1 MTLTL
6 FFGFPVL
13 LFIYLLRCSLPSS
26 INVKVIAFSRFSEF
40 TTVEIPYMLV
50 QWLHA
55 LMKTQNQRRLSWHF
69 HTCNHTVKSWLSG
82 LIKSDILLGCFDPF
96 NSTGE
101 SGSLEARK
109 TQYWPN
115 DLQDICQVFFP
126 KFMAGIRVPVT
137 CCHSSQLMFE
147 QFDQYLITP
156 VNMYSVLATD

>member
-6 FFGFPVL
+6 FFGLPVL

-26 INVKVIAFSRFSEF
+26 SNMKVIAFSRLSEF
-40 TTVEIPYMLV
+40 TTVEIPCMLV

-96 NSTGE
+96 NSL
-101 SGSLEARK
+101 GSLVVSKREKHNTGQMFCKIYARCSFPNSWREK
-109 TQYWPN
+109 ECQLLAVTQ
-115 DLQDICQVFFP
+115 
-126 KFMAGIRVPVT
+126 
-137 CCHSSQLMFE
+137 
-147 QFDQYLITP
+147 
-156 VNMYSVLATD
+156 VNSCLSNSINI